1 MIYIIDTNILIF
13 QIRDEKFNSSFIRE
27 YLVKGNILAMS
38 EVTLGEIKAF
48 AMQHEWGIAKQQ
60 KMNEIINYY
69 NIIDL
74 SSEII
79 EMYAII
85 DTYSQGKLAKRPLP
99 SGMSARNMGKNDL
112 WIAATTAV
120 SNATLIT
127 ADNDFD
133 HLDFEF
139 IRIDKIQH

>member
-74 SSEII
+74 STEII

-85 DTYSQGKLAKRPLP
+85 DTYSQGKLAKRPL
-99 SGMSARNMGKNDL
+99 R
-112 WIAATTAV
+112 
-120 SNATLIT
+120 
-127 ADNDFD
+127 
-133 HLDFEF
+133 
-139 IRIDKIQH
+139 Q